1 MSGKKLKSSEE
12 HVVYRSLREVI
23 KIWAEGS
30 GKANFSLDVI
40 KDTAELTIKISFRAY
55 ATPSQQH
62 IIDDVTN
69 DVSVVKSQ
77 KKKSPSQRRRDRKR
91 AMDFQHK
98 KSLIHRDVRLPF
110 SGKILP
116 VNQGIEQLDTE
127 DSSNVECE
135 AELLNTPSQLFLPT
149 PQKQAPMKNS
159 QVIDNLSTASVLPA
173 KKKLFPLD
181 SKGAPTDNGDM
192 LDDALSSTQS
202 SYQRKESDL
211 WTKIFT

>member
-1 MSGKKLKSSEE
+1 M
-12 HVVYRSLREVI
+12 
-23 KIWAEGS
+23 
-30 GKANFSLDVI
+30 
-40 KDTAELTIKISFRAY
+40 
-55 ATPSQQH
+55 
-62 IIDDVTN
+62 
-69 DVSVVKSQ
+69 

-98 KSLIHRDVRLPF
+98 KSLLHQDVRFPF

-159 QVIDNLSTASVLPA
+159 EVMDNLSTASVLSA
-173 KKKLFPLD
+173 KNKRFPLD
-181 SKGAPTDNGDM
+181 SKGVPTDNGDM
-192 LDDALSSTQS
+192 LDAAISSTQS
-202 SYQRKESDL
+202 SYQRKESDI
-211 WTKIFT
+211 WTKKFT